1 MWRRREVPASAAS
14 AYSLRV
20 MTTTSTPVA
29 GEESFLA
36 GVIESIKDKGLKYM
50 AVSVVNVVLGGA
62 LLFAFQ
68 VEMTPVLANA
78 CAIAVGSVPA
88 YYMSRIW
95 VWGKSGKSHFKK
107 EVLPF
112 WIFVAAGFILSTFA
126 ISIADNHTHN
136 KVVILFVQLASFGVL
151 WVLRFFL
158 FDKLFH
164 VEIAEDDT
172 PDED

>member
-1 MWRRREVPASAAS
+1 MASTS
-14 AYSLRV
+14 APE
-20 MTTTSTPVA
+20 TT
-29 GEESFLA
+29 GESFFA

-50 AVSVVNVVLGGA
+50 LVSVANVLFGGA
-62 LLFAFQ
+62 LLVAFQ
-68 VEMTPVLANA
+68 TEMSPVMANA
-78 CAIAVGSVPA
+78 CSVAISSVPA

-112 WIFVAAGFILSTFA
+112 WVFVAAGFVLSTIA
-126 ISIADNHTHN
+126 IAIVQDHTTS
-136 KVVILFVQLASFGVL
+136 KLMILLVQLVCFGIL
-151 WVLRFFL
+151 WTLRFFL

-172 PDED
+172 PDE

>member
-1 MWRRREVPASAAS
+1 MASTSSPA
-14 AYSLRV
+14 R
-20 MTTTSTPVA
+20 A
-29 GEESFLA
+29 GESFFA

-50 AVSVVNVVLGGA
+50 LVSVANVLFGGG
-62 LLFAFQ
+62 LLLAFQ
-68 VEMTPVLANA
+68 TEMSPVMANA
-78 CAIAVGSVPA
+78 FAVAISSVPA

-112 WIFVAAGFILSTFA
+112 WIFVAAGFVISTIGIA
-126 ISIADNHTHN
+126 IAEDYTSS
-136 KVVILFVQLASFGVL
+136 KLVILLVQLASFGVL